1 MRRFARA
8 IFAFVL
14 VVAIAIGLGIAI
26 PRPFLHVA
34 GAETAAGEPRTFLV
48 LSSAIH
54 TDLAFPTDDPDVRA
68 ALGFIAG
75 EGLDPDLPGARFII
89 AGWGSRAF
97 YINTPTWGDLKPG
110 PLARAMT
117 IDSAV
122 MHMSLAA
129 DIDLSAPS
137 VRSVTVSRAQWRALL
152 EAVSASFVRDGQG
165 ATVAIPGAEYGDFD
179 RFYEAHGWFNA
190 AVGCNTWTG
199 RMLREAGLT
208 TGAWTALP
216 LFLTWSLD
224 LHRG

>member
-1 MRRFARA
+1 VLFA
-8 IFAFVL
+8 
-14 VVAIAIGLGIAI
+14 AIAIGLGIVV
-26 PRPFLHVA
+26 PRPFLSSA
-34 GAETAAGEPRTFLV
+34 GADREAGESRAFLV

-54 TDLAFPTDDPDVRA
+54 TDLAFPADDPDVRA

-75 EGLDPDLPGARFII
+75 EGLDPDLPGARYVI

-110 PLARAMT
+110 PLARALT
-117 IDSAV
+117 VDSAV
-122 MHMSLAA
+122 MHMVLAG
-129 DIDLSAPS
+129 DIDRESPS

-165 ATVAIPGAEYGDFD
+165 DVLPIPGAEYGDFD

-199 RMLREAGLT
+199 RMLREAGVT

-216 LFLTWSLD
+216 VFLSWSLD
-224 LHRG
+224 LHGN

>member
-8 IFAFVL
+8 VLAFVL
-14 VVAIAIGLGIAI
+14 FIAIAIGLGIAI
-26 PRPFLHVA
+26 PRPLLHSA
-34 GAETAAGEPRTFLV
+34 GAEPGTGETRTFLV

-68 ALGFIAG
+68 VLGFIAG
-75 EGLDPDLPGARFII
+75 EGLDPDLPGARYII

-110 PLARAMT
+110 PLARALT
-117 IDSAV
+117 VDSAV
-122 MHMSLAA
+122 MHMSLAG
-129 DIDLSAPS
+129 DIDLGSPS
-137 VRSVTVSRAQWRALL
+137 VRPVTVSRAHWRALL
-152 EAVSASFVRDGQG
+152 EAVSAGFVRDGQG
-165 ATVAIPGAEYGDFD
+165 GTIPIPGAEYGEFD

-199 RMLREAGLT
+199 RMLREAGQT

-216 LFLTWSLD
+216 LFLSWSLD
-224 LHRG
+224 LHGR